1 MAEEQQ
7 VPILSRLR
15 APEGAVKRRRRVGR
29 GPGSG
34 LGKTCGKGQKGQKSR
49 SGGSIH
55 PWFEG
60 GQTPLQRRL
69 PKIGFHNPFSKK
81 IATVN
86 VASLARFEAGATVGP
101 EELLAAGLIRKSWDG
116 VKILGQGTLDRALTV
131 RAHAFSKGA
140 RSLIEQAGG
149 TVEVIEAK
157 PAAKEVA
164 APADS
169 ES

>member
-69 PKIGFHNPFSKK
+69 PKVGFKNPFSKR
-81 IATVN
+81 IVTVN
-86 VASLARFEAGATVGP
+86 VASLARFEAGTTVGP
-101 EELLAAGLIRKSWDG
+101 DELMEAGLIHKRWDG
-116 VKILGQGTLDRALTV
+116 VKVLGQGTLDRALTV

-140 RSLIEQAGG
+140 KSLIEQAGG
-149 TVEVIEAK
+149 SVEIIEAK
-157 PAAKEVA
+157 PASDVA
-164 APADS
+164 APAEPS

>member
-34 LGKTCGKGQKGQKSR
+34 LGKTCGKGQKGQKAR
-49 SGGSIH
+49 SGGGIH

-69 PKIGFHNPFSKK
+69 PKIGFKNPFSKK
-81 IATVN
+81 ITTVN
-86 VASLARFEAGATVGP
+86 VGSLTRFDAGATIGP
-101 EELLAAGLIRKSWDG
+101 EELQSEGLIRKRWDG
-116 VKILGQGTLDRALTV
+116 VKVLGQGELDRALTV

-140 RSLIEQAGG
+140 KEAIEKAGG
-149 TVEVIEAK
+149 SVEIIEAK
-157 PAAKEVA
+157 PAEA
-164 APADS
+164 S